1 MKSSFLLFNLLLMMM
16 PALAGSQEDR
26 GPPADVL
33 AVRNVEVTFHTA
45 GSVLPEKSLDLM
57 MGIFADDAVL
67 TDTAHENKAYTGK
80 AEVRRYWA
88 DVSGPFRPEHHWIGY
103 TPAMRMHAEV
113 KGSKASLYFECL
125 WMDVDRNAVGAHSF
139 SEMKLSREHGHWLVK
154 GIRVGNIEKL

>member
-1 MKSSFLLFNLLLMMM
+1 MKNPFLVLGLLLVM
-16 PALAGSQEDR
+16 PAFAGSQDDR
-26 GPPADVL
+26 GPPADIL
-33 AVRNVEVTFHTA
+33 PVRNVEVTFHTA

-57 MGIFADDAVL
+57 MSIYTDDAVL
-67 TDTAHENKAYTGK
+67 TDTAYDNKVYSGK

-113 KGSKASLYFECL
+113 QGDKATLYFECL
-125 WMDVDRNAVGAHSF
+125 WMDVDNNAVGAHSF
-139 SEMKLSREHGHWLVK
+139 SDMKLARVREHWLVK

>member
-1 MKSSFLLFNLLLMMM
+1 MKRSFLALSLMLVTTAFAA
-16 PALAGSQEDR
+16 PQADR

-57 MGIFADDAVL
+57 MSIYAEDAVL
-67 TDTAHENKAYTGK
+67 TDTAHDNKVYTGK

-113 KGSKASLYFECL
+113 EGDKASLYFECL
-125 WMDVDRNAVGAHSF
+125 WMDVDSSAVGAHSF
-139 SEMKLSREHGHWLVK
+139 SDMKLARVHGHWQVEA
-154 GIRVGNIEKL
+154 IHVGKIEKL

>member
-1 MKSSFLLFNLLLMMM
+1 MKRHLFPGFGLVLVMS
-16 PALAGSQEDR
+16 AFAGSQGDR

-45 GSVLPEKSLDLM
+45 GSVLPEKNLDLM
-57 MGIFADDAVL
+57 MSIFGDDAVL
-67 TDTAHENKAYTGK
+67 TDTAHDNKIYTGK

-113 KGSKASLYFECL
+113 EGDKASLYFECL
-125 WMDVDRNAVGAHSF
+125 WMEVDTNALGAHAF
-139 SEMKLSREHGHWLVK
+139 SDMKLMRIHGHWLVK
-154 GIRVGNIEKL
+154 EIRVGKIEKL